1 MLNCIYLNLFNKW
14 YDLKLLKSF
23 IFSFIEEIV
32 YVSHEILI
40 KQITTMRGTKTLMR
54 EKELTVHHAEKKR
67 IVSSHLDFSTFWGLS
82 EFKKLDTPW

>member
-1 MLNCIYLNLFNKW
+1 MKIDCLCIIY
-14 YDLKLLKSF
+14 
-23 IFSFIEEIV
+23 EISKNWIINIV
-32 YVSHEILI
+32 EIWM
-40 KQITTMRGTKTLMR
+40 KITFKFMKIIWEGKHMR